1 MSKVVWTKKLRLPRM
16 LCWWYTGHALLRAI
30 PNGVKDLGYSCL
42 CRRYVGALPY
52 ETFNFDQIRGAASP
66 SLDRAGIEDLHK
78 VTGHYWNSKG
88 FVKGSRCPEVSPVQ
102 IQDVYPRPSRKSPA
116 NIVRKQRVNS
126 FPAPDFERD

>member
-52 ETFNFDQIRGAASP
+52 ETFNFDQIRGATSP
-66 SLDRAGIEDLHK
+66 SLDRAGIEVLHR
-78 VTGHYWNSKG
+78 VADHYWTRFASPA
-88 FVKGSRCPEVSPVQ
+88 RCAETSPVQ
-102 IQDVYPRPSRKSPA
+102 IQDVHPRPSRKSPA